1 MPLSARERKISKVSE
16 SWIRIN
22 VKDHDN
28 LHQIDFNKERIKY
41 RKAEKDN
48 EEKEKKGV
56 NVEKV
61 PIPSA
66 NIATRRIKT
75 ANRATG
81 NRDLKI
87 S

>member
-48 EEKEKKGV
+48 EEKEKK
-56 NVEKV
+56 E
-61 PIPSA
+61 
-66 NIATRRIKT
+66 
-75 ANRATG
+75 
-81 NRDLKI
+81 LKE
-87 S
+87 